1 MNFILIFDVIIA
13 GLGVY
18 LIYSAWQMKRTGE
31 ISTVI
36 INSIEI
42 ARCKDRKS
50 FIDSIYNQTVIF
62 GMISLVFGLLGCIND
77 TVYPL
82 GKLFDIGGVV
92 VFIVAWL
99 WFTREVRKKKEKFFY

>member
-42 ARCKDRKS
+42 ARCKDKKS
-50 FIDSIYNQTVIF
+50 FIDNIYKQTVIF
-62 GMISLVFGLLGCIND
+62 GMISLIFGLLGCIND
-77 TVYPL
+77 AVYPL
-82 GKLFDIGGVV
+82 GKIFDIGGVV
-92 VFIVAWL
+92 VFLMSWL
-99 WFTREVRKKKEKFFY
+99 LFTREVRKKKEIFFY